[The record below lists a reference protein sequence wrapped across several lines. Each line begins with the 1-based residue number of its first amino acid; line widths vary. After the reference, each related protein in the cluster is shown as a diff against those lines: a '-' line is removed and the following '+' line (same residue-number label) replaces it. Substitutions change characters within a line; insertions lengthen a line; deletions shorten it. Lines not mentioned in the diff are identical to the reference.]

1 MDKISPFILRISENK
16 QDLVKS
22 ICTSC
27 WSPYKNLSLLWKQAK
42 EDWRLISLENLK
54 KDLVTIKDCDKNSLR
69 AQIDYLRLTFPRLKD
84 LDAFCENFLHCHLS
98 RIYRTKKPVSWIILN
113 LWQRG
118 KHLDFDFFDKSVTND
133 YQTFVFNYLVKDAVS
148 WNCF

>member
-1 MDKISPFILRISENK
+1 MDKISPFHIKNFRKQTGLSQKHLHKLLISLQEPIA
-16 QDLVKS
+16 LM
-22 ICTSC
+22 
-27 WSPYKNLSLLWKQAK
+27 KQAK

-54 KDLVTIKDCDKNSLR
+54 KDLVTIKIGDKNSLR

-98 RIYRTKKPVSWIILN
+98 EFTDQETRLMNYTHFMATRETSGFLISLISLWPMITKL
-113 LWQRG
+113 
-118 KHLDFDFFDKSVTND
+118 
-133 YQTFVFNYLVKDAVS
+133 VFNYLVKDAVS